1 MLYVMLP
8 KNPCA
13 TELRCKFKKLK
24 TRMSK
29 FTTKLKIKRKI
40 REVFIPDV
48 DPVEAAKEISDD
60 DLVDMLNTVH
70 EEIVNPNRR
79 ISGEIERLVYAGCVR
94 FDRWFA
100 PSPYTVKCE
109 QKNTFKKFVAA
120 MKSIE
125 GTGPTNG
132 PVFEIHALRDELYS
146 AFGDAPLSS
155 HEREKIDSFEKR
167 LSQIPLPPVGSK
179 LKEYIEQKKKV
190 ELIIEGI
197 RDGSLR
203 TIMTFRVPYII
214 HKQNL
219 QLSFTWRDAAARMD
233 VQPIFKPP
241 EESFMTFEGGVAL
254 SVGASRW
261 QTGFSEIV
269 LELAVLMDGSA
280 YSECL
285 QSIPGHRLPVA
296 GWPKSFTSAFDI
308 FHDVAWN
315 VRDQLGAHQDWIPA
329 PRDVS
334 ALTFRV
340 GSAKDERIEWIVR
353 GSPASLVEMFSPAP
367 DILEIQLGELKP
379 LSWDAECRS
388 RAQMYLELGDTNE
401 ALFWVNV
408 AVEALITSRFREIE
422 ILVDKPGLADQLGSP
437 KEFWADAEKIVT
449 EQYPDM
455 AEKVE
460 WPSSQIHVSV
470 FGKIKALYRIVP
482 MRTSHKELLIQYR
495 IISGERNDLFHGK
508 RGGRTSVETVLKAFD
523 ALEWIQKNMFPKT
536 SS

>member
-1 MLYVMLP
+1 MSP
-8 KNPCA
+8 KSKYSM
-13 TELRCKFKKLK
+13 EFKYKFKKLR

-29 FTTKLKIKRKI
+29 FTKKLKIKRKI

-48 DPVEAAKEISDD
+48 DPVKAAKKITDD

-70 EEIVNPNRR
+70 EDIVNPNKR

-100 PSPYTVKCE
+100 PSPYVVKCE
-109 QKNTFKKFVAA
+109 QKNRFKKFVAA
-120 MKSIE
+120 MKYIE

-146 AFGDAPLSS
+146 VFGDVPFGSRE
-155 HEREKIDSFEKR
+155 HEKIDSFETR
-167 LSQIPLPPVGSK
+167 LSQIPLPPVGPK

-219 QLSFTWRDAAARMD
+219 QLSFTWREATARMD
-233 VQPIFKPP
+233 IQPTFKPL
-241 EESFMTFEGGVAL
+241 EESFMAVEGGVAL

-261 QTGFSEIV
+261 QTGFSEIA

-280 YSECL
+280 YSESL
-285 QSIPGHRLPVA
+285 QSIPGHKLPVT
-296 GWPKSFTSAFDI
+296 GWPKSFTSAFEI

-329 PRDVS
+329 PRDIS
-334 ALTFRV
+334 ALTFSV
-340 GSAKDERIEWIVR
+340 GSAKEERIEWIVK
-353 GSPASLVEMFSPAP
+353 GSPASLVETFSPTP
-367 DILEIQLGELKP
+367 DILEIELDELKP

-388 RAQMYLELGDTNE
+388 RAQMHLELGDTNE

-408 AVEALITSRFREIE
+408 AVEALIASRFQEIE

-455 AEKVE
+455 VGKVK

-470 FGKIKALYRIVP
+470 FGKIKALYRLVP
-482 MRTSHKELLIQYR
+482 MRTSHKELLKQYR

-523 ALEWIQKNMFPKT
+523 ALEWIRENMFPKT